1 MRAFVSPRQQELNE
15 RDSAILERAR
25 EIFSNNGY
33 HGLTMDRVASA
44 CTLPKGSLYLR
55 FSSKEDILVALAER
69 ASRKRVALMR
79 RAAGFA
85 GRARERLLG
94 VGEAVS
100 LFARLHPEDSR
111 ILHTAMGPLKEKGSP
126 ERLQALVYAE
136 RDTLEVV
143 RGIAEDAIA
152 SGDLVLRNGATV
164 EEILLGAWGLVDGVQ
179 ALIEGGSLQSAL
191 GIETPFHTVW
201 RFFNVAADGYGWRP
215 LFSEWD
221 YEETLARLRREVF
234 PDEAQELYGKGAW
247 YGDHR

>member
-15 RDSAILERAR
+15 RDAAILQSAH

-69 ASRKRVALMR
+69 ASRKRIALMR

-85 GRARERLLG
+85 GRARERMLG

-100 LFARLHPEDSR
+100 LFARLNPGDSR
-111 ILHTAMGPLKEKGSP
+111 ILHTAMGPLKEKSSP

-143 RGIAEDAIA
+143 RHITEDALA
-152 SGDLVLRNGATV
+152 SGDLVLCDGATI

-179 ALIEGGSLQSAL
+179 ALIEGGSLQAAL
-191 GIETPFHTVW
+191 AVQDPLHAVW

-221 YEETLARLRREVF
+221 YEETLERLRREIF
-234 PDEAQELYGKGAW
+234 PVEVQELYGKGAW
-247 YGDHR
+247 HGGQR